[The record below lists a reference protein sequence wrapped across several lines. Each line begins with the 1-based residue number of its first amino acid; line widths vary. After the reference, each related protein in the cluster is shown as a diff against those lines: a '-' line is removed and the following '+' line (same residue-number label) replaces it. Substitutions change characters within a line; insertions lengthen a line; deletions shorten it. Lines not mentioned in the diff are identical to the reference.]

1 MASASD
7 RGTTTVRGIDTAHPN
22 RLCVLVIGE
31 TTCATVP
38 LPDSG
43 EVVIGRGRSV
53 DLPIE
58 DASISRRHAALCIG
72 PTIAIEDL
80 GSANGTRVRG
90 AAVAPGNRIAISL
103 GDVIDVGNIML
114 IVQRRPGAVRARRRW
129 PHEYFEGRLDEQC
142 LRADRTSAGF
152 AVLRVHGPAAPPGA
166 VEDVLAEAL
175 RPADVV
181 GIYAPGEYEVLLDG
195 ETQPVLAAL
204 ERRFAERGLAVALGV
219 ARYPEDGRSA
229 DALLDRAGA
238 RVRGADPDA
247 HAAPIVAREGDM
259 AQLQRLVERV
269 ARGQINVL
277 VLGETGAGKEVLA
290 ETIHRL
296 SPRSAAP
303 FLRLNCAALSE
314 TLLESELF
322 GYERGAFT
330 GAVAAKSGLLETAE
344 GGTVFL
350 DEVGE
355 LPMTTQVKLLRVLE
369 DRTVLRVGGLKARPI
384 DVRFIAATNRNLA
397 AEVKRGAFRA
407 DLFYRLDGVALE
419 VPPLRCRLGEIPDLA
434 RAFAAEAARKLDAPE
449 PVITD
454 DALALLQSYS
464 WPGNIREL
472 RNAMERAVLLSRN
485 ARIGREQLP
494 LEKMRATVGIVTTSA
509 PAPAPAPAAPAPARP
524 RARRG
529 SAIQGD
535 DIDQLRRQ
543 IDDLERERIL
553 AALERC
559 GGNQTRAA
567 KLLGMP
573 RRTLVSRLSR
583 YDVPRPRK

>member
-1 MASASD
+1 
-7 RGTTTVRGIDTAHPN
+7 
-22 RLCVLVIGE
+22 
-31 TTCATVP
+31 
-38 LPDSG
+38 
-43 EVVIGRGRSV
+43 
-53 DLPIE
+53 
-58 DASISRRHAALCIG
+58 
-72 PTIAIEDL
+72 
-80 GSANGTRVRG
+80 
-90 AAVAPGNRIAISL
+90 
-103 GDVIDVGNIML
+103 
-114 IVQRRPGAVRARRRW
+114 
-129 PHEYFEGRLDEQC
+129 
-142 LRADRTSAGF
+142 
-152 AVLRVHGPAAPPGA
+152 
-166 VEDVLAEAL
+166 
-175 RPADVV
+175 
-181 GIYAPGEYEVLLDG
+181 
-195 ETQPVLAAL
+195 TQPVLAAL

-269 ARGQINVL
+269 ARGSINVL

-290 ETIHRL
+290 EAIHRL

-509 PAPAPAPAAPAPARP
+509 PAQAQAHAPAQAPAPAAPAPAAPAPAASAPARP

-535 DIDQLRRQ
+535 DIEQLRRQ